1 MKDGLLIYDNVFT
14 SEDCEKFI
22 DYLEK
27 LEERSLLYQDGSG
40 NRPNKLDVDHRV
52 INLAHEYDQT
62 SWSWIGERF
71 FPKLKTCTDH
81 YMSEYS
87 ILQRQKYIFYDVK
100 LKKIPIG
107 GGFHGWHFED
117 SCINSATRRMV
128 VQVYF
133 NTIDEGGETEFLYLN
148 KRVNAV
154 QGRVIIF
161 PSAYTHTHRGNPPI
175 GQIKYIGTTWGIL
188 QAK

>member
-22 DYLEK
+22 DYLEN
-27 LEERSLLYQDGSG
+27 LEERSLLYQD
-40 NRPNKLDVDHRV
+40 RPNKLQVDHRV
-52 INLAHEYDQT
+52 TNLAHEYDQT
-62 SWSWIGERF
+62 AWSWIGERF

-81 YMSEYS
+81 YISEYA
-87 ILQRQKYIFYDVK
+87 ILQNQKYIFYDVK

-107 GGFHGWHFED
+107 GGFHDWHFED

-161 PSAYTHTHRGNPPI
+161 PAAYTHTHRGNPPI
-175 GQIKYIGTTWGIL
+175 GQTKYIGTTWGIL

>member
-14 SEDCEKFI
+14 TEDCEKFI
-22 DYLEK
+22 DYMEK
-27 LEERSLLYQDGSG
+27 LEERSLLYPDRS
-40 NRPNKLDVDHRV
+40 NKLQVDHRV
-52 INLAHEYDQT
+52 TNLAHAYDQT
-62 SWSWIGERF
+62 GWSWLGERF

-81 YMSEYS
+81 YISEYA
-87 ILQRQKYIFYDVK
+87 ILRQKYLFFDVK

-107 GGFHGWHFED
+107 GGFHDWHFED

-161 PSAYTHTHRGNPPI
+161 PAGFLHTHRGNPPI
-175 GQIKYIGTTWGIL
+175 GQTKYIASTWGIL
-188 QAK
+188 QSKS

>member
-1 MKDGLLIYDNVFT
+1 
-14 SEDCEKFI
+14 
-22 DYLEK
+22 
-27 LEERSLLYQDGSG
+27 
-40 NRPNKLDVDHRV
+40 
-52 INLAHEYDQT
+52 
-62 SWSWIGERF
+62 
-71 FPKLKTCTDH
+71 
-81 YMSEYS
+81 MSEYS

-117 SCINSATRRMV
+117 SCINSSTRRMV

-161 PSAYTHTHRGNPPI
+161 PAAYTHTHRGNPPI
-175 GQIKYIGTTWGIL
+175 GQTKYIGTTWGIL